1 MMDFFNK
8 TIQNVYNSF
17 STKEKRPNINFIKIT
32 ELNMGID
39 NITNIS
45 IILYINERINI
56 YLLQTDPII
65 ELKLI
70 FSQSFPLEKY
80 KFIDSVNYIT
90 KFNNEMPLI
99 LLINK
104 NPENI
109 LNSNYIKFYSI
120 INKKVIHTINFKY
133 KIKTYSFKEK
143 YFCIGCKNGK
153 IYVYNNKDLNL
164 NFKITKKY
172 IKNLLNNNIKL
183 NSNQTTNQE
192 KSNLN
197 IEKKNESINLLKKN
211 NNDINN
217 LKKNKEQISS
227 KYLENYYI
235 PIFDLS
241 DNSLIY
247 FINNKE
253 KKKNNETNNSTSSIQ
268 NIANETIKNFS
279 KLKEWSFKSVKNYN
293 QLRKSTTITS
303 NLETI
308 SNKNSEKIYVSIFIF
323 PEENNENL
331 IINPEKITVPF
342 FNEVISYIKII
353 KNGKYIIIGNKNN
366 HLFFIYELF
375 PQTNYKYKINN
386 PLKYKIIY
394 SLFRGISSCQLNAF
408 DVSNDLKYSVI
419 TSNRGTNHLFYL
431 PPRDNQIIENIDDN
445 SNNNNFDEDY
455 LNMKIINGEEINK
468 DKYNYYNSANH
479 ALYDSKIILIDKI
492 FLEHNLSNENINKL
506 KQITDDK
513 FLNQISNKYFL
524 LSLNDNILYINMIY
538 NNKTII
544 PFKKIKINLEND
556 DKEIIL
562 QNYNLIKKNFFY
574 NINPNRTKI
583 VNKKQ
588 INNLNFLLEST
599 KLSNFSNFFK
609 NPLFTF
615 NIFKNKNN
623 IIYSNNLVIENVI
636 QLYYF
641 SNNENKQ
648 IIIINCNNKQNKE
661 SLLLSNFNNIEEVNS
676 INEEENEDDKDEE
689 ILFYKNLCNED
700 EYFSIKNSISNIRK
714 TDNFNESTY
723 SKKLLI
729 FPKYTD
735 STLSVD
741 VRNDFYDNK
750 NNILENNIKNA
761 IETNIND
768 INNEKNN
775 INEN

>member
-32 ELNMGID
+32 ELNMGIE
-39 NITNIS
+39 NVTNIS
-45 IILYINERINI
+45 IILYVNERINI
-56 YLLQTDPII
+56 YLLQTDPIF

-70 FSQSFPLEKY
+70 FSQVFPLEKY
-80 KFIDSVNYIT
+80 KFIDSVNYIS
-90 KFNNEMPLI
+90 KFNNDLPLI
-99 LLINK
+99 FLINK
-104 NPENI
+104 NTENI
-109 LNSNYIKFYSI
+109 LNSNYVKFYSVL
-120 INKKVIHTINFKY
+120 NKKVIHTINFKY

-143 YFCIGCKNGK
+143 FFCIGCKNGK

-164 NFKITKKY
+164 NFKISKNY
-172 IKNLLNNNIKL
+172 IKNLLNNNIKF
-183 NSNQTTNQE
+183 NSNQTMNQE
-192 KSNLN
+192 NNFDK
-197 IEKKNESINLLKKN
+197 EKKNEILLN
-211 NNDINN
+211 NNDVNN
-217 LKKNKEQISS
+217 IKKNKEKNKTS
-227 KYLENYYI
+227 KYLENYFI

-253 KKKNNETNNSTSSIQ
+253 KKKNNEINNSTSSIQ

-308 SNKNSEKIYVSIFIF
+308 SDKDSEKIYVSTFIF
-323 PEENNENL
+323 PEENKENL
-331 IINPEKITVPF
+331 NINPEKIPVPF
-342 FNEVISYIKII
+342 FNDVISFIKII
-353 KNGKYIIIGNKNN
+353 KKGKYIIIGNKNN
-366 HLFFIYELF
+366 HLFFIYELY
-375 PQTNYKYKINN
+375 PQTNYKYSISN

-431 PPRDNQIIENIDDN
+431 PLRDNQIIENIFDN
-445 SNNNNFDEDY
+445 NNNNNFDEDY

-479 ALYDSKIILIDKI
+479 ALYDSKIIFIDKI

-506 KQITDDK
+506 KEITSDK
-513 FLNQISNKYFL
+513 FLNQLSNKNFL
-524 LSLNDNILYINMIY
+524 FSLNDNILYINMIFD
-538 NNKTII
+538 NKKII
-544 PFKKIKINLEND
+544 PFKKIKINLENN
-556 DKEIIL
+556 DKEIIS
-562 QNYNLIKKNFFY
+562 QNFNLIKKNFFY
-574 NINPNRTKI
+574 NVNPNKTKI
-583 VNKKQ
+583 VNKNH
-588 INNLNFLLEST
+588 INNLNFYLDST

-615 NIFKNKNN
+615 NIFKDKNN
-623 IIYSNNLVIENVI
+623 ILYSSKLIIENVI

-641 SNNENKQ
+641 SNNENKE
-648 IIIINCNNKQNKE
+648 IIFINCNNKKYKE

-676 INEEENEDDKDEE
+676 VNEEENEDDKDEE
-689 ILFYKNLCNED
+689 ILFYKNLCNDD
-700 EYFSIKNSISNIRK
+700 EYFSIKNSISSIRK

-729 FPKYTD
+729 LPKYTE

-761 IETNIND
+761 IETNIFD
-768 INNEKNN
+768 IKNV
-775 INEN
+775 ENSN